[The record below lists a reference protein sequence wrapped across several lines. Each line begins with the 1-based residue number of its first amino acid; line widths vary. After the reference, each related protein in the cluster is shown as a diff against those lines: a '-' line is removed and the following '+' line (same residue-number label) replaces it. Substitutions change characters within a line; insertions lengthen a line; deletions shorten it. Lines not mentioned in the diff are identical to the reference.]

1 MNIEDDLQE
10 LSEIQ
15 ETINTFFLA
24 QYVIYSLL
32 SLIIANIILFR
43 INPSFLNEIEF
54 LFIAEIVCSFICFGF
69 SYISFPIIKKIF
81 NNNKFLFLNE
91 YENIKKSIQSG
102 QVSLESIKK
111 FYNLK

>member
-10 LSEIQ
+10 LSDIK

-43 INPSFLNEIEF
+43 INPSFLNEIEN
-54 LFIAEIVCSFICFGF
+54 LFIAEIICSFICFGF
-69 SYISFPIIKKIF
+69 SYISFPIIKNLFSK
-81 NNNKFLFLNE
+81 NKCLFLKK
-91 YENIKKSIQSG
+91 YEDIKKSIQSE
-102 QVSLESIKK
+102 QVTLESVKNFII
-111 FYNLK
+111 